1 MPDGPISGD
10 AASGA
15 AASGDVVLQVE
26 GLVAGYGG
34 SRVLAGI
41 DLEVSRG
48 SVMAVLGRNGMG
60 KSTLLRALMG
70 LLPASAGS
78 VRFDGRETIGLKPYE
93 ISNLG
98 MAYVPQGREIFAGFT
113 VEENLL
119 MGLLGKPGRG
129 GTMRGT
135 AIPGDIYDYFPVL
148 AERRGQRADSMSGG
162 EQQQLAIARAL
173 VGRPKILL
181 LDEPSEG
188 IQPTIVEAIAET
200 LGEIARLEG
209 LTVLLVEQ
217 NVDMVLDLAERCAFI
232 ENGRVVARHAIDELR
247 ASDEILRRYLA
258 V

>member
-1 MPDGPISGD
+1 MPSDPITD
-10 AASGA
+10 CAA
-15 AASGDVVLQVE
+15 VLQIE

-70 LLPASAGS
+70 LLPAHAGS
-78 VRFDGRETIGLKPYE
+78 VRFDGREITGLKPYE

-119 MGLLGKPGRG
+119 MGLLGKPKLGR
-129 GTMRGT
+129 
-135 AIPGDIYDYFPVL
+135 AIPGDIYEYFPVL

-173 VGRPKILL
+173 VGKPKILL

-200 LGEIARLEG
+200 LGEIAEREG

>member
-1 MPDGPISGD
+1 MPDG
-10 AASGA
+10 AA
-15 AASGDVVLQVE
+15 VLQVE

-34 SRVLAGI
+34 STVLAGI

-60 KSTLLRALMG
+60 KSTLMRALMG

-78 VRFDGRETIGLKPYE
+78 VRFEGRETTGLKPYQ

-129 GTMRGT
+129 D
-135 AIPGDIYDYFPVL
+135 IPDDVYDYFPVL

-173 VGRPKILL
+173 VGKPKILL

-188 IQPTIVEAIAET
+188 IQPSIVEAIAET
-200 LGEIARLEG
+200 LGEIAKHEG

-232 ENGRVVARHAIDELR
+232 ENGRVVARHDIDELR
-247 ASDEILRRYLA
+247 ASDDILRRYLA